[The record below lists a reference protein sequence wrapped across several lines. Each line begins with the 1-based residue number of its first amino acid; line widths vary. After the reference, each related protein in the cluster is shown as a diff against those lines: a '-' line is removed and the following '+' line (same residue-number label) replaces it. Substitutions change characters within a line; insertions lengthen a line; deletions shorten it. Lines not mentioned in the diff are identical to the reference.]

1 MGGGIFPP
9 AAMQAVH
16 AGDLMTPETNEPIY
30 KKLSNDMRE
39 GLKDIYQQ
47 LSSASQQTDST
58 PEPDARALFR
68 EATSQLDE
76 VLKSTEE
83 ATTNILE
90 IVERNEAYQ
99 EEAAALLEGLRS
111 GRAPE
116 TALSRLEEINR
127 QLGDDLTSLTLQLS
141 FQDLTGQRIKRVVSS
156 LNRIEDT
163 VVNLYVTSGLI
174 MEGAENSPEKDA
186 DALKAE
192 AEQAIEEF
200 KNNRKQFSSELKGP
214 DKNAISQKVIDDM
227 LAQLGM

>member
-1 MGGGIFPP
+1 
-9 AAMQAVH
+9 
-16 AGDLMTPETNEPIY
+16 MTSETNEPIY

-47 LSSASQQTDST
+47 LSTASQQNEST

-76 VLKSTEE
+76 VLKATEE
-83 ATTNILE
+83 ATNNILE
-90 IVERNEAYQ
+90 IVERNEAHQ
-99 EEAAALLEGLRS
+99 EETASLLEGLRS

-116 TALSRLEEINR
+116 TAISRLEEINR

-141 FQDLTGQRIKRVVSS
+141 FQDLTGQRIKRVVSA
-156 LNRIEDT
+156 LNRIEDR

-192 AEQAIEEF
+192 AEQAMEDF
-200 KNNRKQFSSELKGP
+200 KNNRQFSSELKGP